1 MGSSVDSSAQ
11 NGIGTR
17 VKSARER
24 RGWNREALAF
34 HSGISWSAIAQ
45 VEAGRRTNVRPA
57 TLHSLADAL
66 GVTIDYLVAGG
77 RAAPPMLFHQ
87 ALLYSSD
94 AEFLDTAVPFLAEAV
109 DRDEPA
115 LAVTTEANVELLRDR
130 LGRAAQGIEFAR
142 RTAWY
147 RTPSTALAG
156 YVAFLERKLEGGA
169 AWVRILGEPPR
180 ANGSKPDLS
189 AWTRYEAVLNLA
201 FGAEP
206 VSVLCPYDKRG
217 CDKQIIGQ
225 ARVTHPHLAEPH
237 TLACNPDFADPAALL
252 LES

>member
-1 MGSSVDSSAQ
+1 MTASSAH

-17 VKSARER
+17 VKTARQR

-57 TLHSLADAL
+57 TLRSLADAL
-66 GVTIDYLVAGG
+66 GVTIDYLVVGG
-77 RAAPPMLFHQ
+77 RAAPAMLSHQ
-87 ALLYSSD
+87 ALLYGSD

-115 LAVTTEANVELLRDR
+115 LAVTTEANIELLRER
-130 LGRAAQGIEFAR
+130 LGRIARRIEFVE

-147 RTPSTALAG
+147 RTPSAALGG
-156 YVAFLERKLEGGA
+156 YLAFLQRELERGA

-180 ANGSKPDLS
+180 ANGSKSDLQG
-189 AWTRYEAVLNLA
+189 WTRYEALLNLA
-201 FGAEP
+201 FAAEP
-206 VSVLCPYDKRG
+206 VSVLCPYDERG
-217 CDKQIIGQ
+217 CDKQII
-225 ARVTHPHLAEPH
+225 ARARATHPHLAEPH
-237 TLACNPDFADPAALL
+237 TLVCNRDYADPAALL
-252 LES
+252 LEP